1 MMFETKERD
10 KYGRTVRHFGTELFR
25 TKVVVVTLP
34 KMAAE
39 NHNGNRY
46 LVNDWQM
53 PVWDNGEYVGDA
65 PGKITYLPTLK
76 VARELAASKM

>member
-1 MMFETKERD
+1 MFETKERD

-34 KMAAE
+34 MTADEAR
-39 NHNGNRY
+39 NGRRY

-53 PVWDNGEYVGDA
+53 PVWQDGEYVGDA
-65 PGKITYLPTLK
+65 PGKITYLRTLK
-76 VARELAASKM
+76 AARELAASKM

>member
-34 KMAAE
+34 MTADEAR
-39 NHNGNRY
+39 NGRRY

-53 PVWDNGEYVGDA
+53 PVWDNGKYVGDA